1 MTGPG
6 GPGRRGRHSAGDVTG
21 GIPSF
26 PSNAGRPPAVPGA
39 PRPTAGG
46 TGPGTPTGGI
56 RRVSG
61 VLERRDDRTGPLPE
75 PAWWS
80 YGSTDHPDHPSA
92 RHAGGDDGPAR
103 PENAPRPDSQHPSA
117 PLPPLPSGVWDR
129 LQPRADG
136 PVDDDATV
144 AHPIGSGP
152 DVFADHDAERGHDD
166 EHGDDD
172 EHGYDD
178 HAGAHDDPAEGR
190 TESWERTG
198 GLDVIGAHVDDEPP
212 GGRRGRRERRRRD
225 RAAEGLVPGVHD
237 EAPHD
242 DTLHPDDLHA
252 DDLDRDDRAGA
263 VAVDADGR
271 RGGRRRRRPVAVL
284 LSVLVLGGLVAG
296 IVLGGQ
302 ALMGLFTAE
311 DYSGQGTG
319 DVQVRVQE
327 GDTLSDIARTLV
339 DEDVIASTRPF
350 VDAAEGRPEATG
362 IQPGVYGLR
371 SQMSGA
377 AALDMLLG
385 EGSRVLSKVTI
396 PEGLTVAQ
404 ILERVATETGKPI
417 EELQAAAADLPALG
431 LPAYA
436 GGLEGYLFPATYDVD
451 PDQTAPQIL
460 TMMVDQFTTVAA
472 GLDLEARA
480 AAVGRT
486 PAEIVT
492 VASMIQSETRL
503 DEERPDVAQV
513 IYNRL
518 QQGVR
523 LGIDA
528 TLAFGLN
535 KSGNDLTVT
544 DLQSDNPYNTR
555 TRDGLPPTPISSPG
569 EASLEAALAPSTGDL
584 LYYVLESSDGNH
596 FFTADYAEFQA
607 ARQRCAEAGLGCG
620 G

>member
-1 MTGPG
+1 MTEPG
-6 GPGRRGRHSAGDVTG
+6 GPGRRGRHSAGDGTG
-21 GIPSF
+21 GTPSL
-26 PSNAGRPPAVPGA
+26 PWTAGGSPAVPGT
-39 PRPTAGG
+39 PSPSAGG
-46 TGPGTPTGGI
+46 IGFGPRHGGEVPARPRFEPWADAGTPTGGI

-61 VLERRDDRTGPLPE
+61 VLDRHDDQTGPLPE

-80 YGSTDHPDHPSA
+80 YGSTDHPHHPRA
-92 RHAGGDDGPAR
+92 RHAGGDDGAAGRPADR
-103 PENAPRPDSQHPSA
+103 PTPDTQHPSA
-117 PLPPLPSGVWDR
+117 PLPPLPTGVWDR
-129 LQPRADG
+129 LQPRATG
-136 PVDDDATV
+136 PLDDDATV
-144 AHPIGSGP
+144 AQPVAPGP
-152 DVFADHDAERGHDD
+152 HAFPDRDPERHDPGQHHADLHADRHDADRHG
-166 EHGDDD
+166 EH
-172 EHGYDD
+172 
-178 HAGAHDDPAEGR
+178 PADGE
-190 TESWERTG
+190 TDSWERTG
-198 GLDVIGAHVDDEPP
+198 GLEVIGAHVEDEVPS
-212 GGRRGRRERRRRD
+212 GRRGRRSTRE
-225 RAAEGLVPGVHD
+225 VD
-237 EAPHD
+237 EP
-242 DTLHPDDLHA
+242 HPDDLHE
-252 DDLDRDDRAGA
+252 DDHGGA
-263 VAVDADGR
+263 IPVAPYDR
-271 RGGRRRRRPVAVL
+271 RGGRRRRRPWAVL

-296 IVLGGQ
+296 IVFGVQ
-302 ALMGLFTAE
+302 ALMGLMTAE
-311 DYSGQGTG
+311 DYTGQGAG
-319 DVQVRVQE
+319 DVQIRVQE

-385 EGSRVLSKVTI
+385 EGSRVLSRVTI

-404 ILERVATETGKPI
+404 ILERVASETGKPI
-417 EELQAAAADLPALG
+417 EELQAAAADLPALE

-436 GGLEGYLFPATYDVD
+436 GGQLEGYLFPATYDVE

-460 TMMVDQFTTVAA
+460 KMMVEQFTTVAA

-480 AAVGRT
+480 AAAGRT
-486 PAEIVT
+486 PADVVT

-518 QQGVR
+518 SQNIP

-528 TLAFGLN
+528 TLAYGLN

-544 DLQSDNPYNTR
+544 DLQTDGPFNTR
-555 TRDGLPPTPISSPG
+555 KRTGLTPTPISSPG
-569 EASLEAALAPSTGDL
+569 EASLEAALTPSSGNL
-584 LYYVLESSDGNH
+584 LYYVLESADGNH

>member
-1 MTGPG
+1 MGPRFEPRTDSG
-6 GPGRRGRHSAGDVTG
+6 
-21 GIPSF
+21 
-26 PSNAGRPPAVPGA
+26 VPG
-39 PRPTAGG
+39 PRY
-46 TGPGTPTGGI
+46 
-56 RRVSG
+56 VSG
-61 VLERRDDRTGPLPE
+61 LLDRRDDATGPLPE
-75 PAWWS
+75 PAWWFD
-80 YGSTDHPDHPSA
+80 GSAHPSA
-92 RHAGGDDGPAR
+92 RHSAGDDDPGR
-103 PENAPRPDSQHPSA
+103 PGDAPRPDTQHPSA
-117 PLPPLPSGVWDR
+117 PLPPMPSGVWDR
-129 LQPRADG
+129 LQPRTDG

-144 AHPIGSGP
+144 AQPVGSGP
-152 DVFADHDAERGHDD
+152 DVFGDHDGAYGP
-166 EHGDDD
+166 
-172 EHGYDD
+172 DD
-178 HAGAHDDPAEGR
+178 HPADDHDLADGR
-190 TESWERTG
+190 TDSWEQTG
-198 GLDVIGAHVDDEPP
+198 GLDVIGSHVDDEAPR
-212 GGRRGRRERRRRD
+212 GRRGRRRRD
-225 RAAEGLVPGVHD
+225 RTGDGLVPGAHD

-242 DTLHPDDLHA
+242 D
-252 DDLDRDDRAGA
+252 
-263 VAVDADGR
+263 
-271 RGGRRRRRPVAVL
+271 RGGRRRRRPWAVL

-311 DYSGQGTG
+311 DYTGQGTG

-339 DEDVIASTRPF
+339 DEDVIASTGPF
-350 VDAAEGRPEATG
+350 VDAADGRPEATG

-404 ILERVATETGKPI
+404 ILERIATETGTPI

-436 GGLEGYLFPATYDVD
+436 NGQLEGYLYPATYDVE
-451 PDQTAPQIL
+451 PDQTAAQIL
-460 TMMVDQFTTVAA
+460 AMMVDQFTSVAA
-472 GLDLEARA
+472 GLDLEGRA
-480 AAVGRT
+480 AAAGRT
-486 PAEIVT
+486 PADVVT

-518 QQGVR
+518 AQNIP

-528 TLAFGLN
+528 TLAYGLD

-544 DLQSDNPYNTR
+544 DLRTDSPYNTR
-555 TRDGLPPTPISSPG
+555 TRTGLTPTPISSPG
-569 EASLEAALAPSTGDL
+569 EASLEAALTPTSGDL
-584 LYYVLESSDGNH
+584 LYYVLENADGTH

-607 ARQRCAEAGLGCG
+607 ARQRCAQAGLGCG